1 MSIDATRWAWTA
13 PVNNSSQ
20 RLVLLS
26 LADRAG
32 EEHTAWP
39 SMERLAS
46 DTVLNLKTVKKVVTE
61 LIELGLILDTG
72 KRTGPTGRVRILE
85 LVGVQSREQTKN
97 WAHSNKPNI
106 GSIKDNNEPKNGTIK
121 QTQKRGYSPD
131 LMNPILDG
139 NEPKNGTLNEPNI
152 GSIKDNNEPKNGTI
166 KQTQKRGYSP
176 DLMNPI
182 LDGNEPKNGTLN
194 EPIIGSLNLPM
205 NLPLNLPLNLSQEHD
220 WIPNVDQLVTKIKM
234 AGHGNN
240 IDLIFGL
247 PSFEFELSAFNSY
260 FDNSGLSDSKKLH
273 KFTAWIVDK
282 FDRYKK
288 QNPEYG
294 IQSPTGQQAN
304 TAQPFLNL
312 PTKPKSLLGGTQ

>member
-13 PVNNSSQ
+13 PVSNSSQ

-39 SMERLAS
+39 SIERLAK
-46 DTVLNLKTVKKVVTE
+46 DTVLDKKTVQKVILE
-61 LIELGLILDTG
+61 LIHLGLVEDTG
-72 KRTGPTGRVRILE
+72 ERTGPTKRVRVLK
-85 LVGVQSREQTKN
+85 LNGVKGREDYTQIQN
-97 WAHSNKPNI
+97 DSNT
-106 GSIKDNNEPKNGTIK
+106 PKNGMLN
-121 QTQKRGYSPD
+121 D
-131 LMNPILDG
+131 
-139 NEPKNGTLNEPNI
+139 PKNEVQNLSG
-152 GSIKDNNEPKNGTI
+152 
-166 KQTQKRGYSP
+166 
-176 DLMNPI
+176 
-182 LDGNEPKNGTLN
+182 
-194 EPIIGSLNLPM
+194 NLPM
-205 NLPLNLPLNLSQEHD
+205 NLSQEHD
-220 WIPNVDQLVTKIKM
+220 WIPDVDQLITKIKM

-294 IQSPTGQQAN
+294 IQSLTGQQAN

>member
-39 SMERLAS
+39 SIDRLAK
-46 DTVLNLKTVKKVVTE
+46 DTVLDKKTVQKVILE
-61 LIELGLILDTG
+61 LINLGLVEDTG
-72 KRTGPTGRVRILE
+72 ERTGPTRRVRVLK
-85 LVGVQSREQTKN
+85 LNGVKGREDHTQNLDDANT
-97 WAHSNKPNI
+97 
-106 GSIKDNNEPKNGTIK
+106 PKNGNIK
-121 QTQKRGYSPD
+121 QPQKRNDSK
-131 LMNPILDG
+131 NG
-139 NEPKNGTLNEPNI
+139 NDPENGALNNPKNGMLN
-152 GSIKDNNEPKNGTI
+152 DPKNGV
-166 KQTQKRGYSP
+166 QNLSG
-176 DLMNPI
+176 
-182 LDGNEPKNGTLN
+182 
-194 EPIIGSLNLPM
+194 NLPM
-205 NLPLNLPLNLSQEHD
+205 NLSQEHD
-220 WIPNVDQLVTKIKM
+220 WIPDVDQLITKIKM

-282 FDRYKK
+282 FERYKK

-294 IQSPTGQQAN
+294 IQSLTGQQAN

-312 PTKPKSLLGGTQ
+312 PTKPKSLLGGPQ

>member
-39 SMERLAS
+39 SIDRLAK
-46 DTVLNLKTVKKVVTE
+46 DTVLDKKTVQKVILE
-61 LIELGLILDTG
+61 LINLGLVEDTG
-72 KRTGPTGRVRILE
+72 ERTGPTRRVRVLK
-85 LVGVQSREQTKN
+85 LNGVKGREDYTQN
-97 WAHSNKPNI
+97 L
-106 GSIKDNNEPKNGTIK
+106 DNANTPKNGV
-121 QTQKRGYSPD
+121 QNLSG
-131 LMNPILDG
+131 
-139 NEPKNGTLNEPNI
+139 
-152 GSIKDNNEPKNGTI
+152 
-166 KQTQKRGYSP
+166 
-176 DLMNPI
+176 
-182 LDGNEPKNGTLN
+182 
-194 EPIIGSLNLPM
+194 NLPM
-205 NLPLNLPLNLSQEHD
+205 NLSQEHD
-220 WIPNVDQLVTKIKM
+220 WIPDVDQLITKIKM

-312 PTKPKSLLGGTQ
+312 PTKPKSLLGGPQ

>member
-1 MSIDATRWAWTA
+1 MSIDATRWAWAA

-139 NEPKNGTLNEPNI
+139 NEPKNGT
-152 GSIKDNNEPKNGTI
+152 I

-194 EPIIGSLNLPM
+194 EPIIGSLNLP
-205 NLPLNLPLNLSQEHD
+205 LNLPMNLSQEHD

-282 FDRYKK
+282 FERYKK

-294 IQSPTGQQAN
+294 IQSLTGQQAN

-312 PTKPKSLLGGTQ
+312 PTKPKRRLGGPQ

>member
-1 MSIDATRWAWTA
+1 MSIDATRWAWTV

-39 SMERLAS
+39 SIERLAK
-46 DTVLNLKTVKKVVTE
+46 DTVLDKKTVQKVILE
-61 LIELGLILDTG
+61 LIDLGLVQDTG
-72 KRTGPTGRVRILE
+72 ERTGPTKRVRILK
-85 LVGVQSREQTKN
+85 LNGVKGREDHTQNLDDANT
-97 WAHSNKPNI
+97 
-106 GSIKDNNEPKNGTIK
+106 PKNGNIK
-121 QTQKRGYSPD
+121 QSQKRNDSK
-131 LMNPILDG
+131 NG
-139 NEPKNGTLNEPNI
+139 NDPENGALNNPKNGMLN
-152 GSIKDNNEPKNGTI
+152 DPKNGV
-166 KQTQKRGYSP
+166 QNLSG
-176 DLMNPI
+176 
-182 LDGNEPKNGTLN
+182 
-194 EPIIGSLNLPM
+194 NLPM
-205 NLPLNLPLNLSQEHD
+205 NLSQEHD
-220 WIPNVDQLVTKIKM
+220 WIPDVDQLITKIKM

-282 FDRYKK
+282 FERYKK

-294 IQSPTGQQAN
+294 ILSPTGQQAN

-312 PTKPKSLLGGTQ
+312 PTKPKSLLGGPQ

>member
-1 MSIDATRWAWTA
+1 MSIDATRWAWAA

-39 SMERLAS
+39 SIERLAK
-46 DTVLNLKTVKKVVTE
+46 DTVLDKKTVQKVILE
-61 LIELGLILDTG
+61 LIKLGLVEDTG
-72 KRTGPTGRVRILE
+72 ERTGPTRRVRVLK
-85 LVGVQSREQTKN
+85 LNGVKGREEYTQNLDDANT
-97 WAHSNKPNI
+97 
-106 GSIKDNNEPKNGTIK
+106 PKNGNIK
-121 QTQKRGYSPD
+121 QSQKRNDSK
-131 LMNPILDG
+131 NG
-139 NEPKNGTLNEPNI
+139 NDPKNSALNNRKNGMLNDPKNGVQNLS
-152 GSIKDNNEPKNGTI
+152 G
-166 KQTQKRGYSP
+166 
-176 DLMNPI
+176 
-182 LDGNEPKNGTLN
+182 
-194 EPIIGSLNLPM
+194 NLPM
-205 NLPLNLPLNLSQEHD
+205 NLSQEHD
-220 WIPNVDQLVTKIKM
+220 WIPDVDQLITKIKM
-234 AGHGNN
+234 AGHSNN

-282 FDRYKK
+282 FERYKK

-294 IQSPTGQQAN
+294 IQSLTGQQAN

-312 PTKPKSLLGGTQ
+312 PTKPKSLLGGPQ

>member
-13 PVNNSSQ
+13 PVSNSSQ

-39 SMERLAS
+39 SIERLAK
-46 DTVLNLKTVKKVVTE
+46 DTVLDKKTVQKVILE
-61 LIELGLILDTG
+61 LIHLGLVEDTG
-72 KRTGPTGRVRILE
+72 ERTGPTKRVRVLK
-85 LVGVQSREQTKN
+85 LNGVKGREDYTQIQN
-97 WAHSNKPNI
+97 DSNT
-106 GSIKDNNEPKNGTIK
+106 PKNGNIK
-121 QTQKRGYSPD
+121 QSQKRNDSK
-131 LMNPILDG
+131 NG
-139 NEPKNGTLNEPNI
+139 NNPKNGMLN
-152 GSIKDNNEPKNGTI
+152 DPKNEVQNLSG
-166 KQTQKRGYSP
+166 
-176 DLMNPI
+176 
-182 LDGNEPKNGTLN
+182 
-194 EPIIGSLNLPM
+194 NLPM
-205 NLPLNLPLNLSQEHD
+205 NLSQEHD
-220 WIPNVDQLVTKIKM
+220 WIPDVDQLITKIKM

-294 IQSPTGQQAN
+294 IQSLTGQQAN

>member
-20 RLVLLS
+20 RLILLS

-39 SMERLAS
+39 SIDRLAK
-46 DTVLNLKTVKKVVTE
+46 DTVLDKKTVQKVILE
-61 LIELGLILDTG
+61 LINLGLVEDTG
-72 KRTGPTGRVRILE
+72 ERTGPTKRVRVLK
-85 LVGVQSREQTKN
+85 LNGVKGREEYTQIQN
-97 WAHSNKPNI
+97 DSNT
-106 GSIKDNNEPKNGTIK
+106 PKNGNIK
-121 QTQKRGYSPD
+121 QSQKRNDSK
-131 LMNPILDG
+131 NG
-139 NEPKNGTLNEPNI
+139 NDPENGALNNPKNGMLN
-152 GSIKDNNEPKNGTI
+152 DPKNGV
-166 KQTQKRGYSP
+166 QNLSG
-176 DLMNPI
+176 
-182 LDGNEPKNGTLN
+182 
-194 EPIIGSLNLPM
+194 NLPM
-205 NLPLNLPLNLSQEHD
+205 NLSQEHD
-220 WIPNVDQLVTKIKM
+220 WIPDVDQLITKIKM

-294 IQSPTGQQAN
+294 SQSPTGQQAN

-312 PTKPKSLLGGTQ
+312 PTKPKSLLGGPQ

>member
-1 MSIDATRWAWTA
+1 MSIDATRWAWTV

-39 SMERLAS
+39 SIDRLAK
-46 DTVLNLKTVKKVVTE
+46 DTVLDKKTVQKVILE
-61 LIELGLILDTG
+61 LINLGLVEDTG
-72 KRTGPTGRVRILE
+72 ERTGPTRRVRVLK
-85 LVGVQSREQTKN
+85 LNGVTGREEYFQKRDD
-97 WAHSNKPNI
+97 SNT
-106 GSIKDNNEPKNGTIK
+106 PKNGNIK
-121 QTQKRGYSPD
+121 QSQKRNDSKNGND
-131 LMNPILDG
+131 LENGAL
-139 NEPKNGTLNEPNI
+139 NNPKNGMLN
-152 GSIKDNNEPKNGTI
+152 DPKNGV
-166 KQTQKRGYSP
+166 QNLSG
-176 DLMNPI
+176 
-182 LDGNEPKNGTLN
+182 
-194 EPIIGSLNLPM
+194 NLPI
-205 NLPLNLPLNLSQEHD
+205 NLSQEHD
-220 WIPNVDQLVTKIKM
+220 WIPDVDQLVIKIKM

-260 FDNSGLSDSKKLH
+260 FENSGLSDSKKLH

-294 IQSPTGQQAN
+294 LQSPTEQQAD

>member
-1 MSIDATRWAWTA
+1 MSIDATRWAWAA

-39 SMERLAS
+39 SIERLAK
-46 DTVLNLKTVKKVVTE
+46 DTVLDKKTVQKVILE
-61 LIELGLILDTG
+61 LIKLGLVEDTG
-72 KRTGPTGRVRILE
+72 ERTGPTRRVRVLK
-85 LVGVQSREQTKN
+85 LNGVKGREEYTQNLDDANT
-97 WAHSNKPNI
+97 
-106 GSIKDNNEPKNGTIK
+106 PKNGNIK
-121 QTQKRGYSPD
+121 QSQKRNDSK
-131 LMNPILDG
+131 NG
-139 NEPKNGTLNEPNI
+139 NDPKNSALNNPKNGMLN
-152 GSIKDNNEPKNGTI
+152 DPKNGV
-166 KQTQKRGYSP
+166 QNLSG
-176 DLMNPI
+176 
-182 LDGNEPKNGTLN
+182 
-194 EPIIGSLNLPM
+194 NLPM
-205 NLPLNLPLNLSQEHD
+205 NLSQEHD
-220 WIPNVDQLVTKIKM
+220 WIPDVDQLITKIKM
-234 AGHGNN
+234 AGHSNN

-282 FDRYKK
+282 FERYKK

-294 IQSPTGQQAN
+294 ILSPTGQQAN
-304 TAQPFLNL
+304 TAQPVLNL

>member
-13 PVNNSSQ
+13 PVSNSSQ

-39 SMERLAS
+39 SIERLAK
-46 DTVLNLKTVKKVVTE
+46 DTVLDKKTVQKVILE
-61 LIELGLILDTG
+61 LINLGLVEDTG
-72 KRTGPTGRVRILE
+72 ERTGPTRRVRILK
-85 LVGVQSREQTKN
+85 LNGVKGREEYTQIQN
-97 WAHSNKPNI
+97 DSNT
-106 GSIKDNNEPKNGTIK
+106 PKNGNIK
-121 QTQKRGYSPD
+121 QSQKRNDSK
-131 LMNPILDG
+131 NG
-139 NEPKNGTLNEPNI
+139 NDPENGMLNDPKNEVQNL
-152 GSIKDNNEPKNGTI
+152 S
-166 KQTQKRGYSP
+166 
-176 DLMNPI
+176 
-182 LDGNEPKNGTLN
+182 GNL
-194 EPIIGSLNLPM
+194 SM
-205 NLPLNLPLNLSQEHD
+205 NLSQEHD
-220 WIPNVDQLVTKIKM
+220 WTPDVDQLATKIKM

-312 PTKPKSLLGGTQ
+312 PTKPKSLLGGPQ

>member
-39 SMERLAS
+39 SIDRLAK
-46 DTVLNLKTVKKVVTE
+46 DTVLDKKTVQKVILE
-61 LIELGLILDTG
+61 LINLGLVEDTG
-72 KRTGPTGRVRILE
+72 ERTGPTRRVRVLK
-85 LVGVQSREQTKN
+85 LNGVKGREDYTQNLDDANT
-97 WAHSNKPNI
+97 
-106 GSIKDNNEPKNGTIK
+106 PKNGNIK
-121 QTQKRGYSPD
+121 QSQKRNDSK
-131 LMNPILDG
+131 NG
-139 NEPKNGTLNEPNI
+139 NDPENGALNNPKNGMLN
-152 GSIKDNNEPKNGTI
+152 DPKNGV
-166 KQTQKRGYSP
+166 QNLSG
-176 DLMNPI
+176 
-182 LDGNEPKNGTLN
+182 
-194 EPIIGSLNLPM
+194 NLPM
-205 NLPLNLPLNLSQEHD
+205 NLSQEHD
-220 WIPNVDQLVTKIKM
+220 WIPDVDQLITKIKM

-294 IQSPTGQQAN
+294 NITPYSTLDPQNFQADM
-304 TAQPFLNL
+304 
-312 PTKPKSLLGGTQ
+312 GDW

>member
-39 SMERLAS
+39 SIDRLAK
-46 DTVLNLKTVKKVVTE
+46 DTVLDKKTVQKVILE
-61 LIELGLILDTG
+61 LINLGLIKDTG
-72 KRTGPTGRVRILE
+72 DRKGPTKRVRVLK
-85 LVGVQSREQTKN
+85 LNGVKGREDYTQNLDDANT
-97 WAHSNKPNI
+97 
-106 GSIKDNNEPKNGTIK
+106 PKNGNIK
-121 QTQKRGYSPD
+121 QSQKRNDSK
-131 LMNPILDG
+131 NG
-139 NEPKNGTLNEPNI
+139 NDPENGALNNPKNGMLN
-152 GSIKDNNEPKNGTI
+152 DPKNGV
-166 KQTQKRGYSP
+166 QNLSG
-176 DLMNPI
+176 
-182 LDGNEPKNGTLN
+182 
-194 EPIIGSLNLPM
+194 NLPM
-205 NLPLNLPLNLSQEHD
+205 NLSQEHD
-220 WIPNVDQLVTKIKM
+220 WIPDVDQLITKIKM

-294 IQSPTGQQAN
+294 IQSPTEQQAN

>member
-139 NEPKNGTLNEPNI
+139 NEPKNGTLNEP
-152 GSIKDNNEPKNGTI
+152 
-166 KQTQKRGYSP
+166 
-176 DLMNPI
+176 
-182 LDGNEPKNGTLN
+182 
-194 EPIIGSLNLPM
+194 IIGSLNLPM
-205 NLPLNLPLNLSQEHD
+205 NLPLNLPMNLSQEHD

>member
-1 MSIDATRWAWTA
+1 MSIDATRWAWAA

-39 SMERLAS
+39 SIERLAK
-46 DTVLNLKTVKKVVTE
+46 DTVLDKKTVQKVILE
-61 LIELGLILDTG
+61 LIKLGLVEDTG
-72 KRTGPTGRVRILE
+72 ERTGPTRRVRVLK
-85 LVGVQSREQTKN
+85 LNGVKGREEYTQIQN
-97 WAHSNKPNI
+97 DSNT
-106 GSIKDNNEPKNGTIK
+106 PKNGNIK
-121 QTQKRGYSPD
+121 QPQKRNDSK
-131 LMNPILDG
+131 NG
-139 NEPKNGTLNEPNI
+139 NDPENGALNTPKNGVL
-152 GSIKDNNEPKNGTI
+152 SDPKNEV
-166 KQTQKRGYSP
+166 Q
-176 DLMNPI
+176 
-182 LDGNEPKNGTLN
+182 
-194 EPIIGSLNLPM
+194 NLSM
-205 NLPLNLPLNLSQEHD
+205 NLSQEHD
-220 WIPNVDQLVTKIKM
+220 WTPDANQLATKIKM

-294 IQSPTGQQAN
+294 ILSPTGQQAN
-304 TAQPFLNL
+304 TAQPVLNL
-312 PTKPKSLLGGTQ
+312 PTKPKSLLGGPQ